1 MMMILGMFVFS
12 LPTATYQQLAR
23 SNTWRHASN
32 SRVGDAPAYQFVGR
46 GEDTITLDGSIMPG
60 FKGSALSLTAL
71 RVMADTGKAWPLISG
86 HGTIYGLWII
96 ESLTETQTYFFKDG
110 KAQKIEFTLTL
121 KKTQATGQLINNVL
135 GSLGATG
142 VLGTVGSIA
151 EKFLK

>member
-1 MMMILGMFVFS
+1 MMILGMFVFS

-32 SRVGDAPAYQFVGR
+32 SRVDAAPAYQFVGV
-46 GEDTITLDGSIMPG
+46 GEDSITLDGSIMPG

-86 HGTIYGLWII
+86 HGAIYGLWII
-96 ESLTETQTYFFKDG
+96 ESLSETQTYFFKDG
-110 KAQKIEFTLTL
+110 KPQKIEFSLTL
-121 KKTQATGQLINNVL
+121 KKTQATGSLIKNVL

-142 VLGTVGSIA
+142 TLGAIGSIA
-151 EKFLK
+151 EKFL